1 MRVQFGSEVEKSAA
15 GDIPISVDTCDCD
28 TSVLSISIVKW
39 GIRRERQR
47 AFACAFLAV
56 KVPLINLKA
65 RNA

>member
-1 MRVQFGSEVEKSAA
+1 MWSVPAAVVMTNYKKSEDRLSENVER
-15 GDIPISVDTCDCD
+15 
-28 TSVLSISIVKW
+28 VKW

-47 AFACAFLAV
+47 ACACAFLAV